1 MNISMTNKLNFRNL
15 CDTLTCHNTHNG
27 NDYSRVYKAGVI
39 GNYTSLNHSE
49 VFFVQHDT
57 HVPPTTFT

>member
-1 MNISMTNKLNFRNL
+1 MTNKLNFRNS

-39 GNYTSLNHSE
+39 GNYISFNNSE
-49 VFFVQHDT
+49 YIFCSTQYLMYHPLLSCDDL
-57 HVPPTTFT
+57 